1 MSVDLNALAVF
12 QRVAD
17 CSSFTAAAQQLGV
30 TRSAVSQ
37 TIARLEQSLGVA
49 LVLRTTRS
57 VNLTDAGQ
65 ALLAAVR
72 PALAERDS
80 ALESTLRR
88 GSTLKGQL
96 RLAVSSIAEHFL
108 AGPLLASFAARHP
121 ELQLDITVTDEEF
134 DIVEAGFD
142 AGVRLGE
149 VIAQDMVAIPV
160 SGRQRQVVVCT
171 PRYGQQHGMPRHPRE
186 LPGHRCIGWRAAPRK
201 APYRWEFEERG
212 REFSVDVQPEITSN
226 DMATMTRLALA
237 GAGLAFG
244 MEDTWR
250 PWLQR
255 GELVSVLEPYCPWF
269 AGFFLYYP
277 SRRQAEPKLR
287 ALIEHLLEQR
297 AA

>member
-12 QRVAD
+12 QRVAE
-17 CSSFTAAAQQLGV
+17 CRSFTGAADQLGV

-37 TIARLEQSLGVA
+37 TISKLEQALGIA

-65 ALLAAVR
+65 ALLASVR
-72 PALAERDS
+72 PALAELDT
-80 ALESTLRR
+80 APQATQRR
-88 GSTLKGQL
+88 QAAVSGQL
-96 RLAVSSIAEHFL
+96 RLAVSSIAEAFL
-108 AGPLLASFAARHP
+108 AGPLLASFAAKHP
-121 ELQLDITVTDEEF
+121 ALQLDITVSDEEF
-134 DIVEAGFD
+134 DIVGAGFD

-149 VIAQDMVAIPV
+149 VIAQDMVAVPV
-160 SGRQRQVVVCT
+160 SARQRQLVVCA
-171 PRYGQQHGMPRHPRE
+171 PSYRDQHTLPTHPRD
-186 LPGHRCIGWRAAPRK
+186 LAGHRCIGWRSAPGK

-226 DMATMTRLALA
+226 DMGVMVRLALA
-237 GAGLAFG
+237 GAGIAIG
-244 MEDTWR
+244 MEETWR

-255 GELVSVLEPYCPWF
+255 GELVSLLEPYCPRF

-287 ALIEHLLEQR
+287 ALVEHVLSGL
-297 AA
+297 

>member
-12 QRVAD
+12 QRVAE
-17 CSSFTAAAQQLGV
+17 CRSFTGAADQLGV

-37 TIARLEQSLGVA
+37 TISKLEQALGIA

-65 ALLAAVR
+65 ALLASVR
-72 PALAERDS
+72 PALAELDT
-80 ALESTLRR
+80 ALEATQRR
-88 GSTLKGQL
+88 QAAVAGQL
-96 RLAVSSIAEHFL
+96 RLAVSSIAEAFL
-108 AGPLLASFAARHP
+108 AGPLLASFAAKHP
-121 ELQLDITVTDEEF
+121 ALQLDITVSDEEF
-134 DIVEAGFD
+134 DIVGAGFD

-149 VIAQDMVAIPV
+149 VIAQDMVAVPV
-160 SGRQRQVVVCT
+160 SARQRQLVVCA
-171 PRYGQQHGMPRHPRE
+171 PSYRDQHTLPTHPRD
-186 LPGHRCIGWRAAPRK
+186 LAGHRCIGWRSAPGK

-226 DMATMTRLALA
+226 DMGVMVRLALA
-237 GAGLAFG
+237 GAGIAIG
-244 MEDTWR
+244 MEETWR

-255 GELVSVLEPYCPWF
+255 GELVSLLEPYCPRF

-287 ALIEHLLEQR
+287 ALVEHVLSGL
-297 AA
+297 

>member
-12 QRVAD
+12 QRVAE
-17 CSSFTAAAQQLGV
+17 CRSFTGAADHLGV

-37 TIARLEQSLGVA
+37 TISKLEQALGIA

-65 ALLAAVR
+65 ALLASVR
-72 PALAERDS
+72 PALAELDT
-80 ALESTLRR
+80 ALEATQRR
-88 GSTLKGQL
+88 QAAVSGQL
-96 RLAVSSIAEHFL
+96 RLAVSSIAEAFL
-108 AGPLLASFAARHP
+108 AGPLLASFAAKHP
-121 ELQLDITVTDEEF
+121 ALQLDITVSDEEF
-134 DIVEAGFD
+134 DIVGAGFD

-149 VIAQDMVAIPV
+149 VIAQDMVAVPV
-160 SGRQRQVVVCT
+160 SARQRQLVVCT
-171 PRYGQQHGMPRHPRE
+171 PSYRDQHTLPTHPRD
-186 LPGHRCIGWRAAPRK
+186 LAGHRCIGWRSAPGK

-226 DMATMTRLALA
+226 DMGVMVRLALA
-237 GAGLAFG
+237 GAGIAIG
-244 MEDTWR
+244 MEETWR

-255 GELVSVLEPYCPWF
+255 GELVSLLEPYCPRF

-287 ALIEHLLEQR
+287 ALVEHVLSGW
-297 AA
+297 

>member
-12 QRVAD
+12 QRVAE
-17 CSSFTAAAQQLGV
+17 CRSFTGAADQLGV

-37 TIARLEQSLGVA
+37 TISKLEQALGIA

-65 ALLAAVR
+65 ALLASVR
-72 PALAERDS
+72 PALAELDT
-80 ALESTLRR
+80 ALEATQRR
-88 GSTLKGQL
+88 QAAVSGQL
-96 RLAVSSIAEHFL
+96 RLAVSSIAEAFL
-108 AGPLLASFAARHP
+108 AGPLLASFAAKHP
-121 ELQLDITVTDEEF
+121 ALQLDITVSDEEF
-134 DIVEAGFD
+134 DIVGAGFD

-149 VIAQDMVAIPV
+149 VIAQDMVAVPV
-160 SGRQRQVVVCT
+160 SARQRQLVVCT
-171 PRYGQQHGMPRHPRE
+171 PSYRDQHTLPTHPRD
-186 LPGHRCIGWRAAPRK
+186 LAGHRCIGWRSAPGK

-226 DMATMTRLALA
+226 DMGVMVRLALA
-237 GAGLAFG
+237 GAGIAIG
-244 MEDTWR
+244 MEETWR

-255 GELVSVLEPYCPWF
+255 GELVSLLEPYCPRF

-287 ALIEHLLEQR
+287 ALVEHVLSGL
-297 AA
+297 

>member
-12 QRVAD
+12 QRVAE
-17 CSSFTAAAQQLGV
+17 CRSFTGAADQLGV

-37 TIARLEQSLGVA
+37 TISKLEQALGIA

-65 ALLAAVR
+65 ALLASVR
-72 PALAERDS
+72 PALAELDT
-80 ALESTLRR
+80 ALEATQRR
-88 GSTLKGQL
+88 QAAVSGQL
-96 RLAVSSIAEHFL
+96 RLAVSSIAEAFL
-108 AGPLLASFAARHP
+108 AGPLLASFAAKHP
-121 ELQLDITVTDEEF
+121 ALQLDITVSDEEF
-134 DIVEAGFD
+134 DIVGAGFD

-149 VIAQDMVAIPV
+149 VIAQDMVAVPV
-160 SGRQRQVVVCT
+160 SARQRQLVVCA
-171 PRYGQQHGMPRHPRE
+171 PSYRDQHTLPTHPRD
-186 LPGHRCIGWRAAPRK
+186 LAGHRCIGWRSAPGK

-226 DMATMTRLALA
+226 DMGVMVRLALA
-237 GAGLAFG
+237 GAGIAIG
-244 MEDTWR
+244 MEETWR

-255 GELVSVLEPYCPWF
+255 GELVSLLEPYCPRF

-287 ALIEHLLEQR
+287 ALVEHVLSDL
-297 AA
+297 

>member
-12 QRVAD
+12 QRVAE
-17 CSSFTAAAQQLGV
+17 CRSFTGAADQLGV

-37 TIARLEQSLGVA
+37 TISKLEQALGIA

-65 ALLAAVR
+65 ALLASVR
-72 PALAERDS
+72 PALAELDT
-80 ALESTLRR
+80 ALEATQRR
-88 GSTLKGQL
+88 QAAVSGQL
-96 RLAVSSIAEHFL
+96 RLAVSSIAEAFL
-108 AGPLLASFAARHP
+108 AGPLLASFAAKHP
-121 ELQLDITVTDEEF
+121 ALQLDITVSDEEF
-134 DIVEAGFD
+134 DIVGAGFD

-149 VIAQDMVAIPV
+149 VIAQDMVAVPV
-160 SGRQRQVVVCT
+160 SARQRQLVVCA
-171 PRYGQQHGMPRHPRE
+171 PSYRGQHTLPTHPRD
-186 LPGHRCIGWRAAPRK
+186 LAGHRCIGWRSAPGK

-226 DMATMTRLALA
+226 DMGVMVRLALA
-237 GAGLAFG
+237 GAGIAIG
-244 MEDTWR
+244 MEETWR

-255 GELVSVLEPYCPWF
+255 GELVSLLEPYCPRY

-287 ALIEHLLEQR
+287 ALVEHVLSDL
-297 AA
+297 